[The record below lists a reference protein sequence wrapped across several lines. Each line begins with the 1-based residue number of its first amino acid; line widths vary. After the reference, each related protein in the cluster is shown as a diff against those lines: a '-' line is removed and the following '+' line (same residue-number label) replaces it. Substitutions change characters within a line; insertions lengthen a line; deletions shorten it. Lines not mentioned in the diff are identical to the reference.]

1 MKNIIT
7 CIAVIVCTLMISNAT
22 AQDGKNVVFNGN
34 ENFTLA
40 VKGGVSYNEAAH
52 PNAGA
57 EVAFNWNT
65 LRLSADGAWGDEN
78 NSYINLGV
86 GLNINSIRDNNRL
99 YIMANAGIG
108 QQNYYICRTNDISV
122 ETPNLWVTEQ
132 LRTRFDIPNWGLQA
146 GLRVGFDIRL
156 SKKKNIYF
164 TTQGDV
170 VCNSGDR
177 QLKTTPSDKVFL
189 KENGYGNI
197 TSGDTPLDINV
208 KLLTLR
214 LFFGFTF
221 RL

>member
-1 MKNIIT
+1 M
-7 CIAVIVCTLMISNAT
+7 MISNAT

-34 ENFTLA
+34 KNFTLA
-40 VKGGVSYNEAAH
+40 VKGGASYNEAVR

-57 EVAFNWNT
+57 EVAFNWKT

-99 YIMANAGIG
+99 YIMAIAGIG

-122 ETPNLWVTEQ
+122 ETPNLWVNEQ

-146 GLRVGFDIRL
+146 GLRVGLDIRL
-156 SKKKNIYF
+156 SKKQNIFF
-164 TTQGDV
+164 TTQIDG
-170 VCNSGDR
+170 VCNFGDR
-177 QLKTTPSDKVFL
+177 QLKTTPSDKDFL
-189 KENGYGNI
+189 VENGYGNI